1 MKVIAI
7 NGSPKK
13 EGNTYHALRL
23 VCEQLE
29 AKGIETEILQVGLKN
44 VKACTACGMCAKNQD
59 ETCIIKNDIVNEYI
73 QKMKEADGI
82 LLGSPVHYAS
92 LGTAMKSFLDR
103 VFYVSGVNG
112 NLFRHKVGASIA
124 AVRRSGGL
132 PTFNELNNYLNYSEM
147 MIPTSNY
154 WNVIHGTTPGEVL
167 QDEEGVQIMRVLGK
181 NMAYLLEVMNHAK
194 GKVEAPA
201 RKRKH
206 LLILSDKQIWETNHL
221 ELHRF

>member
-1 MKVIAI
+1 MKIVAF

-13 EGNTYHALRL
+13 EGNTYHALKL
-23 VCEQLE
+23 VTEQLE
-29 AKGIETEILQVGLKN
+29 LQGIETEIVHVGNKG
-44 VKACTACGMCAKNQD
+44 VKGCIACGQCAKNKD
-59 ETCIIKNDIVNEYI
+59 EKCVLTGDDVNIWI

-92 LGTAMKSFLDR
+92 LGANMKSFLDR
-103 VFYVSGVNG
+103 AFYVSGANG
-112 NLFRHKVGASIA
+112 NLFRHKVGASVV

-167 QDEEGVQIMRVLGK
+167 QDEEGMQIMRVLGR
-181 NMAYLLEVMNHAK
+181 NMAYLLQLIDQGK
-194 GKVEAPA
+194 DKVEAPVQEKKIYTSFI
-201 RKRKH
+201 R
-206 LLILSDKQIWETNHL
+206 
-221 ELHRF
+221 